1 MHGQNENADVLL
13 KRVDHL
19 VYATP
24 DLEASVNNLEKLLG
38 VRAAAGGQHPGRGTR
53 NALLRLGERSYLEIV
68 GPDPSQAWDDDPR
81 WFGIDAKSGPSLK
94 TWAANTTSLGN
105 VIASATRNGLRLGAV
120 TSGSRMRSDGVMLC
134 WNFTD
139 PVTIVAD
146 GLVPFFIDWGPSP
159 HPALTA
165 PDGVKLVSIRGEHPE
180 PGKVADALSSLGIP
194 MQVGY
199 GIEPSLIAELQTPNG
214 LIELR

>member
-1 MHGQNENADVLL
+1 VIL

-24 DLEASVNNLEKLLG
+24 DLEASVNNLEKRLG

-68 GPDPSQAWDDDPR
+68 GPDPSQAWDDTPR
-81 WFGIDAKSGPSLK
+81 WFGIDANSGSRLM
-94 TWAANTTSLGN
+94 TWAANATSLDD
-105 VIASATRNGLRLGAV
+105 VIANANRNGLRLGPV
-120 TSGSRMRSDGVMLC
+120 TSGSRMRSDGVMLR

-139 PVTIVAD
+139 PVTIIAD
-146 GLVPFFIDWGPSP
+146 GLVPFFIDWGRSP
-159 HPALTA
+159 HPAVAA
-165 PDGVKLVSIRGEHPE
+165 PDGVKLVSMRAEHPE

-194 MQVGY
+194 MQVDY
-199 GIEPSLIAELQTPNG
+199 NHEPSLIAELQTPNG